1 MTVQQGNTVTLHYKG
16 TLVDGTLFDES
27 YGSEPL
33 EFMIGSGVVIPKF
46 EEAIIGMQVGEKK
59 NIFIVAEDAYGK
71 RTDEL
76 ILEIPKENIP
86 DDVTLEV
93 GDMMQ
98 LQLDPDYNVAVEVIE
113 IKEDVVVFDANHQL
127 ADQDLNFEIELIDI
141 K

>member
-93 GDMMQ
+93 GDTMQ